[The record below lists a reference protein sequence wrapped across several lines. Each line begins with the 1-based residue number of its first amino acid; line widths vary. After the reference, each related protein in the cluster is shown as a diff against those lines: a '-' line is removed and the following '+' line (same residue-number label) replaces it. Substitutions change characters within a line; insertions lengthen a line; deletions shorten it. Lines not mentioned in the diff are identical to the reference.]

1 MSDDPLQPADLQQP
15 VDLQRQKDVKLWA
28 MLIHFSLFAGYVVPF
43 AGLIAPILLW
53 QIKKA
58 DLPEVD
64 AHGKMVVNWII
75 SSFIYLLVGGLLTFF
90 LVGIAV
96 LLAVG
101 VMAVVFPIIG
111 GIKANNGEFWKY
123 PLTIE
128 FIK

>member
-1 MSDDPLQPADLQQP
+1 MEHAD
-15 VDLQRQKDVKLWA
+15 
-28 MLIHFSLFAGYVVPF
+28 HFSIFAGYVVVPF

-75 SSFIYLLVGGLLTFF
+75 SSFIYLFVGGLLTFVV
-90 LVGIAV
+90 VGFAV
-96 LLAVG
+96 LLAVA
-101 VMAVVFPIIG
+101 VMGVVFPIVA

>member
-1 MSDDPLQPADLQQP
+1 MSDDLQQP
-15 VDLQRQKDVKLWA
+15 VDVQRQKDVKLWA

-75 SSFIYLLVGGLLTFF
+75 SSFIYLCVGGLLTFV
-90 LVGIAV
+90 LVGFAV
-96 LLAVG
+96 MFAVA
-101 VMAVVFPIIG
+101 VMAVVFPIVG

>member
-1 MSDDPLQPADLQQP
+1 MSDDLQQP
-15 VDLQRQKDVKLWA
+15 ADLQRQKDVNMWA

-43 AGLIAPILLW
+43 AGLIAPIVLW
-53 QIKKA
+53 QIKKN

-75 SSFIYLLVGGLLTFF
+75 SSFIYLVVGGLLAFV
-90 LVGIAV
+90 LVGFAV
-96 LLAVG
+96 LLAVA
-101 VMAVVFPIIG
+101 VMAVVFPIVG

>member
-1 MSDDPLQPADLQQP
+1 MSDDLQQP
-15 VDLQRQKDVKLWA
+15 VDIQRQKDVKLWA

-75 SSFIYLLVGGLLTFF
+75 SSFIYLCVGGLLTFV
-90 LVGIAV
+90 LVGFAV
-96 LLAVG
+96 MFAVA
-101 VMAVVFPIIG
+101 VMAVVFPIVG

>member
-1 MSDDPLQPADLQQP
+1 MSDDLPHPSDLQQS
-15 VDLQRQKDVKLWA
+15 VDVQRQKDVKLWA

-75 SSFIYLLVGGLLTFF
+75 SSCIYLFVGGLLTFVV
-90 LVGIAV
+90 VGFAV
-96 LLAVG
+96 LLAVA
-101 VMAVVFPIIG
+101 VMAVVFPIVG